1 MSELHRKKVVS
12 IEKNENKL
20 CASACKFIKFL
31 GKMRN
36 VFLFEMIVKKSI
48 MNEGT
53 IQLPPKIHKAHEDC
67 FPSLGFYRKEVPNEL
82 PKLHLQASVA
92 IETYVLV
99 S

>member
-1 MSELHRKKVVS
+1 
-12 IEKNENKL
+12 
-20 CASACKFIKFL
+20 
-31 GKMRN
+31 
-36 VFLFEMIVKKSI
+36 